1 QAVSQTLT
9 LCRKD
14 VHLSPEVKNL
24 CHHFGL
30 SGLHCLDGLSSV
42 RVQTQQADANS
53 PQRLGS
59 QALLWVRH
67 SEGNCWVSRGSSRI
81 AGDRGNFCTWDQE
94 NQTVSQG
101 KGPKKV
107 QKKIPGKWQIL

>member
-1 QAVSQTLT
+1 MPSLWTQRTPLFRWTFLCESANTASRCQQPPATGLAGTIVGQTLRRT
-9 LCRKD
+9 
-14 VHLSPEVKNL
+14 S
-24 CHHFGL
+24 
-30 SGLHCLDGLSSV
+30 
-42 RVQTQQADANS
+42 
-53 PQRLGS
+53 
-59 QALLWVRH
+59 
-67 SEGNCWVSRGSSRI
+67 CWVSRGSSRI